1 MTTEEVLRDDVD
13 LLGDALSEALDT
25 LEKIVSDIN
34 DGFPVTARKR
44 AVALLL
50 KHGRVSDRALEL
62 GGALYE
68 AHQEIKRL
76 RDENQAILRALAK
89 AKGAIA

>member
-1 MTTEEVLRDDVD
+1 MTTEDVLRDDVD

-34 DGFPVTARKR
+34 DGFPVTARKL
-44 AVALLL
+44 AEALLL
-50 KHGRVSDRALEL
+50 KHGRVSDQALEL
-62 GGALYE
+62 GEALHE

>member
-34 DGFPVTARKR
+34 DGFPVAARKQ
-44 AVALLL
+44 AEALLL
-50 KHGRVSDRALEL
+50 KHGRVSDQALEL
-62 GGALYE
+62 GEALNE